1 MYHEPL
7 SVYACVTVTLS
18 VCVFVCVYLSIC
30 VCVAIFSI
38 YILNINYVNSSA
50 LVFIIHNGPC
60 AKVISKSVE
69 RIAICIHEHLL
80 GSPAECC
87 WPAIKP
93 ERVYNTHKEVGQ
105 GNLASDW
112 PFWKAQFKKN
122 IYISTRSLPVC
133 RQTSKI
139 PYTLVRERNFWFIN
153 RFYVLQM
160 SRDICFIFFLKKVLQ
175 PKVHNAYYVC
185 FSIEILLLLVQFF
198 CFALLVSLHFPFF
211 CLLWDLFDWNSLP
224 LNKFLISEMPTWAF
238 RGLPKQ
244 LKCPPRPRLAHWLRL
259 AP

>member
-1 MYHEPL
+1 MSTSWAAPPSAVDLQLNRRGY
-7 SVYACVTVTLS
+7 
-18 VCVFVCVYLSIC
+18 IIRIKKWGK
-30 VCVAIFSI
+30 AIWPVIDLFER
-38 YILNINYVNSSA
+38 LNLKN
-50 LVFIIHNGPC
+50 
-60 AKVISKSVE
+60 
-69 RIAICIHEHLL
+69 ICIYFHSISARLQTDFKDTLHTCARETFDLL
-80 GSPAECC
+80 IGFMFCKCLEIFVLFFSEESFAPLE
-87 WPAIKP
+87 
-93 ERVYNTHKEVGQ
+93 
-105 GNLASDW
+105 S
-112 PFWKAQFKKN
+112 KK
-122 IYISTRSLPVC
+122 
-133 RQTSKI
+133 
-139 PYTLVRERNFWFIN
+139 
-153 RFYVLQM
+153 
-160 SRDICFIFFLKKVLQ
+160 

>member
-1 MYHEPL
+1 MSTSWAAPL
-7 SVYACVTVTLS
+7 SAVDLQLNRRGY
-18 VCVFVCVYLSIC
+18 IIRIKKWGK
-30 VCVAIFSI
+30 AIWPVIDLFERLNLKRI
-38 YILNINYVNSSA
+38 YIFPLDRCPSA
-50 LVFIIHNGPC
+50 DRLQRYPTHLC
-60 AKVISKSVE
+60 A
-69 RIAICIHEHLL
+69 
-80 GSPAECC
+80 
-87 WPAIKP
+87 
-93 ERVYNTHKEVGQ
+93 
-105 GNLASDW
+105 
-112 PFWKAQFKKN
+112 
-122 IYISTRSLPVC
+122 
-133 RQTSKI
+133 
-139 PYTLVRERNFWFIN
+139 RNFWFIN

>member
-1 MYHEPL
+1 MSTSWAAPPSAVDLQLNRRGY
-7 SVYACVTVTLS
+7 
-18 VCVFVCVYLSIC
+18 IIRIKKWGK
-30 VCVAIFSI
+30 AIWPVIDLFERLNLKRI
-38 YILNINYVNSSA
+38 YIFPLDRCPSA
-50 LVFIIHNGPC
+50 DRLQRYPT
-60 AKVISKSVE
+60 
-69 RIAICIHEHLL
+69 LL
-80 GSPAECC
+80 
-87 WPAIKP
+87 
-93 ERVYNTHKEVGQ
+93 
-105 GNLASDW
+105 
-112 PFWKAQFKKN
+112 
-122 IYISTRSLPVC
+122 
-133 RQTSKI
+133 
-139 PYTLVRERNFWFIN
+139 RERNFWFIN

-160 SRDICFIFFLKKVLQ
+160 SRDICFIFFLKKVLHLSRAKK